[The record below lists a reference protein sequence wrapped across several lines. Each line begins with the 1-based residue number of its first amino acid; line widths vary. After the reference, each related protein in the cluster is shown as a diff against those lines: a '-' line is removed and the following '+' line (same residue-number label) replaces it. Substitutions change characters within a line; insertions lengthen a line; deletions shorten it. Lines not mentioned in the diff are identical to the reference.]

1 MTPRIDNQDGRR
13 GPSAAGTIAWAASR
27 AGVTL
32 PVRLRD
38 NAAHL
43 MLPYL

>member
-1 MTPRIDNQDGRR
+1 VSAKITANQTRRIMPADLDRR
-13 GPSAAGTIAWAASR
+13 S
-27 AGVTL
+27 L